1 MEPSLTKRAL
11 RLEWFTVSW
20 NVLEAAVAI
29 AAGVVA
35 NSIALVG
42 FGLDSVIETA
52 SAVILLWRLKQT
64 GEAGEAAE
72 RRAVR
77 LVGVSFFVLA
87 AYVTWEAVS
96 SLMLRETP
104 QASLPGM
111 ILAAAS
117 LIVMPLLGRAKL
129 RLAREMGS
137 RALAADSQETMA
149 CAYLSATLLGGLL
162 ANALLGWWWADPV
175 AALGIVLFLVREGW
189 EAFEED

>member
-11 RLEWFTVSW
+11 RLEVFTVSW
-20 NVLEAAVAI
+20 NVLEAVVAI
-29 AAGVVA
+29 AAGVIA
-35 NSIALVG
+35 GSIALVG
-42 FGLDSVIETA
+42 FGLDSVMESA
-52 SAVILLWRLKQT
+52 SAVILLWRLRQT
-64 GEAGEAAE
+64 GEAEEHAE

-87 AYVTWEAVS
+87 AYVAWEAAS
-96 SLMLRETP
+96 SLIQKEQP
-104 QASLPGM
+104 QTSVVGM

-117 LIVMPLLGRAKL
+117 LIVMPTLGRAKA
-129 RLAREMGS
+129 RLAKEMGS

-162 ANALLGWWWADPV
+162 ANALFGWWWADPV
-175 AALGIVLFLVREGW
+175 AALGIVVFLVREGW